1 MHKIDTKCIV
11 SLFDLVKIEFY
22 RVKQNSIATIW
33 LRYGHNME
41 NGKSV
46 ANWWQNIG
54 IDMIYY
60 LRRKLDEFRVNLD
73 LQEFRMW
80 YAMYGIFV
88 YKSKKAL
95 PNTVLS

>member
-1 MHKIDTKCIV
+1 
-11 SLFDLVKIEFY
+11 
-22 RVKQNSIATIW
+22 
-33 LRYGHNME
+33 ME

-46 ANWWQNIG
+46 ANWWQNTG

-88 YKSKKAL
+88 YKSKKATEL
-95 PNTVLS
+95 VSGSTLTEETYLTYA

>member
-1 MHKIDTKCIV
+1 MGM
-11 SLFDLVKIEFY
+11 
-22 RVKQNSIATIW
+22 IW
-33 LRYGHNME
+33 ELYGHDME

-46 ANWWQNIG
+46 ANWWQNTG

-95 PNTVLS
+95 SNTVPS

>member
-1 MHKIDTKCIV
+1 MGLK
-11 SLFDLVKIEFY
+11 
-22 RVKQNSIATIW
+22 
-33 LRYGHNME
+33 YGHDME

-46 ANWWQNIG
+46 ANWWQSTS

-73 LQEFRMW
+73 LQKFRMW

-88 YKSKKAL
+88 YKSKKATEL
-95 PNTVLS
+95 VDGN

>member
-1 MHKIDTKCIV
+1 MGNIGQK
-11 SLFDLVKIEFY
+11 
-22 RVKQNSIATIW
+22 
-33 LRYGHNME
+33 YGDDME
-41 NGKSV
+41 IGKSV
-46 ANWWQNIG
+46 ANWWQNSG
-54 IDMIYY
+54 INMIYY
-60 LRRKLDEFRVNLD
+60 LRRTLDEFRVNLD